1 MKKDIIF
8 SRIRKNVEDAGWQVK
23 PEAYGCDFKKTVN
36 EQVIQISYLGCI
48 GQLLEDIN
56 SEYERVRYE
65 EKIIGDLY
73 NIVYSTW
80 EDVIIDVFKKIK
92 DNGEEARR
100 LNKDLWHYRYKFVR
114 FVEQLTELE
123 SQSALIILGDKQLNQ

>member
-1 MKKDIIF
+1 MKGACMKKDIIF
-8 SRIRKNVEDAGWQVK
+8 SKIRKNVEDAGWQVK
-23 PEAYGCDFKKTVN
+23 SEAYGCDFKKTVN

-80 EDVIIDVFKKIK
+80 EDVIIDVFKGSKAQQ
-92 DNGEEARR
+92 G
-100 LNKDLWHYRYKFVR
+100 LM
-114 FVEQLTELE
+114 
-123 SQSALIILGDKQLNQ
+123 ALQV